1 MSGNPI
7 KYPVPPSL
15 AQLGLGRLY
24 ANSQI
29 TELIPIS
36 TGFANSI
43 FSFKKDGS
51 SLILRM
57 PPSIDPALIREVEV
71 MKALFREGIPVPKVL
86 EYDPANENPFGHPFM
101 IMERLSGKNLFV
113 AIEGLNDDERDNLM
127 IQMAEIL
134 HRIHGVN
141 ATDLK
146 VMKFTT
152 LQSFIDDGL
161 SSIKRFATLSD
172 VKDFGNFDDWLQ
184 KNRPTEATY
193 NKAFIHNDF
202 HGYNIMVDGGRLSGI
217 LDWNGAVIAEEQVD
231 VAFFSLLT
239 EACGYPELANEFI
252 SEYRRISNLELGE
265 LNYYMTAIAILKI
278 LQVPLQE
285 KQMIET
291 GQMGKADELR
301 TILNRVR
308 EGFIKTIEDN
318 TDLSA
323 DVLLNTNIV

>member
-15 AQLGLGRLY
+15 AQLGLERLY

-57 PPSIDPALIREVEV
+57 PPSIDPALVREVEV

-86 EYDPANENPFGHPFM
+86 EFDPANQNAFGHPFM
-101 IMERLSGKNLFV
+101 IMERLSGKNLLV
-113 AIEGLNDDERDNLM
+113 TIESLNGVKRDNLM
-127 IQMAEIL
+127 VQIAETL
-134 HRIHGVN
+134 HRIHEVHS
-141 ATDLK
+141 TDLN

-172 VKDFGNFDDWLQ
+172 VKDFGNFGDWLQ
-184 KNRPTEATY
+184 KNRPGEATY

-202 HGYNIMVDGGRLSGI
+202 HGYNIMVDNGRLSGI
-217 LDWNGAVIAEEQVD
+217 LDWNSAVIAEEQVD

-239 EACGYPELANEFI
+239 EACGYPELANDFI
-252 SEYRRISNLELGE
+252 SKYRQISDLELGE

-291 GQMGKADELR
+291 GQIEKADELR
-301 TILNRVR
+301 SILNRVR
-308 EGFIKTIEDN
+308 KGFIKTIEEN
-318 TDLSA
+318 TNLSA
-323 DVLLNTNIV
+323 NVLWR